1 MRILFVEPNADPRA
15 IEIDGSLASMQALVG
30 GLIQAVYP
38 FEDPVALICNDE
50 GKLTGLPQ
58 NRPLKHPETGEV
70 YDVVY
75 GTFFVCS
82 APSDSENFE
91 SLSDDL
97 LEKYRKI
104 FALPKLVCTD
114 CGEEF
119 PKDELYPFSGELLCP
134 DCLEAKTVLCSHCGE
149 RIWRDENAGGEST
162 PLCQDCYDRH
172 YTNCHCCGDI
182 IRISQTYYACESDGN
197 EYPFCYD
204 CYTSRTSRKSIQDY
218 YYKPEPLFRGD
229 GDRFFG
235 VELEV
240 DGAGEDDDN
249 AAEVMSIAN
258 GNGIE
263 NLYCKHD
270 GSLDDGFEMVTH
282 PMTLAYHQTEMP
294 WAAILRKAVQMGY
307 TSHQAGTCGL
317 HVHVNRAAFG
327 NTESVQDA
335 VIARTLFFFEK
346 FWDELLKFSR
356 RTQGQLNQWA
366 ARYGYKDQPQE
377 ILDHA
382 KSGRHA
388 GRYTAVNLTN
398 ADTIEF
404 RMFRGTLK
412 YNTLIATLEL
422 LDCII
427 DAAIYL
433 TDDDLKAMSWS
444 SFVLGCT
451 QPELMQYLK
460 ERRLY
465 VNEPVESE
473 GEV

>member
-1 MRILFVEPNADPRA
+1 MKVLLVEPNADPRA

-104 FALPKLVCTD
+104 FALPKLVCTN

-119 PKDELYPFSGELLCP
+119 LRGELYPFSGELFCP

-149 RIWRDENAGGEST
+149 RIWRDDNAGDEST

-172 YTNCHCCGDI
+172 YTNCHSCGDI

-197 EYPFCYD
+197 A
-204 CYTSRTSRKSIQDY
+204 
-218 YYKPEPLFRGD
+218 
-229 GDRFFG
+229 
-235 VELEV
+235 V
-240 DGAGEDDDN
+240 
-249 AAEVMSIAN
+249 EVMSIAN
-258 GNGIE
+258 GNGLE

-282 PMTLAYHQTEMP
+282 PMTLAYHQAEMP
-294 WAAILRKAVQMGY
+294 WAAILQKAVQMGY

-317 HVHVNRAAFG
+317 HVHVNRNAFG
-327 NTESVQDA
+327 ETEAQQDA
-335 VIARTLFFFEK
+335 VIARILYFFEK
-346 FWDELLKFSR
+346 NWEELLKFSR
-356 RTQGQLNQWA
+356 RTQYQLDQWA
-366 ARYGYKDQPQE
+366 ARYGYKDQPKE
-377 ILDHA
+377 LLDHA
-382 KSGRHA
+382 KKSAHA
-388 GRYTAVNLTN
+388 GRYTSVNLTN
-398 ADTIEF
+398 KNTIEF
-404 RMFRGTLK
+404 RIFRGTLK
-412 YNTLIATLEL
+412 YNTLIATLQL
-422 LDCII
+422 LDRIC
-427 DAAIYL
+427 DVAL
-433 TDDDLKAMSWS
+433 FMSDEELKAMSWTT
-444 SFVLGCT
+444 FVSGCT
-451 QPELMQYLK
+451 QPELVQYLK

>member
-1 MRILFVEPNADPRA
+1 MKVLLVEPNADPRI
-15 IEIDGSLASMQALVG
+15 IEIDGSLAAMQSLVG
-30 GLIQAVYP
+30 GLIEAVYP
-38 FEDPVALICNDE
+38 FSDPVALICNDE

-58 NRPLKHPETGEV
+58 NRPLKHPETGEI
-70 YDVVY
+70 YDTVC
-75 GTFFVCS
+75 GPFFLCS
-82 APSDSENFE
+82 APPDSENFE
-91 SLSDDL
+91 SLPDDL
-97 LEKYRKI
+97 IEKYREI
-104 FALPKLVCTD
+104 FALPKLVCTN

-119 PKDELYPFSGELLCP
+119 LRGELYPFNGELLCP
-134 DCLEAKTVLCSHCGE
+134 DCLETKTVLCSHCGE
-149 RIWRDENAGGEST
+149 RIWRDDNAGDEST

-172 YTNCHCCGDI
+172 YTNCHNCGDL
-182 IRISQTYYACESDGN
+182 IRVIHTYYACESDGN

-204 CYTSRTSRKSIQDY
+204 CYTSRASRKPIQDY

-240 DGAGEDDDN
+240 DGAGEDNDN
-249 AAEVMSIAN
+249 AVDILHIAN
-258 GNGIE
+258 AE
-263 NLYCKHD
+263 QPLAYCKHD
-270 GSLDDGFEMVTH
+270 GSLDDGFEIVTH
-282 PMTLAYHQTEMP
+282 PMTLDYHKNEMP
-294 WAAILRKAVQMGY
+294 WQEIVDRAKVLGY

-317 HVHVNRAAFG
+317 HVHVNRNAFG
-327 NTESVQDA
+327 ETEAQQDA
-335 VIARTLFFFEK
+335 VIARILFFFEK
-346 FWDELLKFSR
+346 NWEELLKFSR
-356 RTQGQLNQWA
+356 RTQHQLDQWA
-366 ARYGYKDQPQE
+366 ARYGYKDQPKE

-382 KSGRHA
+382 KSGCHA

-398 ADTIEF
+398 ADTVEF

-412 YNTLIATLEL
+412 YNTLVATLEL

-451 QPELMQYLK
+451 QPELVQYLK

-473 GEV
+473 VEV